1 MSFQLDISEHG
12 IWNDYANGL
21 QSTPLLIHT
30 TPEVWELE
38 WTWQLKTLG
47 LQRCIREEE
56 EIRYCQINT
65 HAVKTQVLLIFL
77 KLKKNIKFPLQ
88 VYLKKKI
95 KTKPRYDRWVKF
107 MGDGKKPE
115 AEENKSSLFVW
126 FLRVVLYD
134 RK

>member
-1 MSFQLDISEHG
+1 MSFQLDLSEHG

-38 WTWQLKTLG
+38 WTWQLTTLD

-56 EIRYCQINT
+56 EIGYCQINT

-77 KLKKNIKFPLQ
+77 KLKKI
-88 VYLKKKI
+88 
-95 KTKPRYDRWVKF
+95 
-107 MGDGKKPE
+107 
-115 AEENKSSLFVW
+115 
-126 FLRVVLYD
+126 
-134 RK
+134 